1 MGLGG
6 LFPLYFLAVVPAV
19 RASLSLEEYDYK
31 MQGRGVPQTL
41 EAENSLHLNSSFAN
55 VIVTLGHCTS

>member
-1 MGLGG
+1 M
-6 LFPLYFLAVVPAV
+6 YFLAVVPAV